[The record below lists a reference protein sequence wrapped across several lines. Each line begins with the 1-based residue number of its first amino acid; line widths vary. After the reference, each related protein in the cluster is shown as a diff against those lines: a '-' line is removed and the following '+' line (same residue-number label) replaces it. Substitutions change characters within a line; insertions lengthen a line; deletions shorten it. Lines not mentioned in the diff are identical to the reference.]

1 MTPLIE
7 NRNGIRIEIH
17 NREHLPVHI
26 HAKYGEY
33 EALINVRTGE
43 LFKGKL
49 PIRKLKLVQRWLN
62 IGDRRSTIEFNFY
75 ELNPQLAPSDWAVE
89 MGKESLNKKEC
100 DENEDI

>member
-33 EALINVRTGE
+33 EALINVRTG
-43 LFKGKL
+43 
-49 PIRKLKLVQRWLN
+49 
-62 IGDRRSTIEFNFY
+62 
-75 ELNPQLAPSDWAVE
+75 
-89 MGKESLNKKEC
+89 
-100 DENEDI
+100 